1 MFIYIFQYKIKYPN
15 SSIKIYYCGLGYDGN
30 YFEDDDE
37 NESEFLEKANK
48 IKDLLKEVEQIISKN
63 PKFSSLDFL

>member
-1 MFIYIFQYKIKYPN
+1 
-15 SSIKIYYCGLGYDGN
+15 LGYDGN

-48 IKDLLKEVEQIISKN
+48 IQDLLKEVEQIISKN